1 MKFIYADSLDF
12 VDPGYDFKKDQHT
25 PGREPYWGDQY
36 PHEILGHA
44 PYDGILVSR
53 AIVGDHRLA
62 GKYSESQAM
71 RFRLVGARQFLRFTG
86 PELDERLLF
95 GDCGAFSYVN
105 QEEPPYSPEE
115 TAEFYEESGFT
126 HGFSVDHI
134 IFDFFPEAKGF
145 WDGIDAVSPG
155 NDERYRRYQ
164 LTLNLAE
171 RFLAECRRLQVRF
184 TPVGVIQGWS
194 PVSMARAAQ
203 ELVKM
208 GYRYLALG
216 GMVPLRTEAIH
227 IAVKAVHKALE
238 SYPDVRL
245 HILGFAKADQLNEFV
260 NYPLLASVDTTSP
273 LLRAFKDNRRNYY
286 LPTTNGEINYY
297 TAIRIPQALEN
308 NTLKNAA
315 KKGLYNQENLLNMEQ
330 KALDKIRAY
339 DLEQAE
345 LDETLE
351 AIMDYSRPLMCADH
365 QVSTAEQRK
374 LDQLSLVYR
383 KTLEDRPWRCCDC
396 PICRKISVEVIIF
409 RASNRNKRR
418 GIHNLE
424 VFYNHLQ
431 NQCSHQYA

>member
-12 VDPGYDFKKDQHT
+12 VDPGYDFENDQHA

-53 AIVGDHRLA
+53 AIVGDHRLS

-86 PELDERLLF
+86 SDLDERLLF

-134 IFDFFPEAKGF
+134 IFDFFPVAKSF
-145 WDGIDAVSPG
+145 WDGIDEVSPG
-155 NDERYRRYQ
+155 KDERYRRYQ

-171 RFLAECRRLQVRF
+171 RFWAECQRLQVQF
-184 TPVGVIQGWS
+184 TPVAVIQGWS
-194 PVSMARAAQ
+194 PVSMARAAH

-227 IAVKAVHKALE
+227 TAVQAVHKVLE
-238 SYPDVRL
+238 PYRNVRL
-245 HILGFAKADQLNEFV
+245 HILGFAKADELNEFKK
-260 NYPLLASVDTTSP
+260 YPLLASVDTTSP
-273 LLRAFKDNRRNYY
+273 LLRAFKDKRRNYY
-286 LPTTNGEINYY
+286 LPTTNGEIDYY

-308 NTLKNAA
+308 NTLKNAV
-315 KKGLYNQENLLNMEQ
+315 KKGLYNQEELLAMEK
-330 KALDKIRAY
+330 KALDNIRAY
-339 DLEQAE
+339 DRQQAE
-345 LDETLE
+345 LDEALE
-351 AIMDYSRPLMCADH
+351 AIMAYSRPLVCGNHQLDSAD
-365 QVSTAEQRK
+365 QRK
-374 LDQLSLVYR
+374 LDQLSLAYR
-383 KTLEDRPWRCCDC
+383 KTLEDRPWRRCGC
-396 PICRKISVEVIIF
+396 PICQKISVEVIIF

-431 NQCSHQYA
+431 NQYGRQHG